1 MVAKSSKPRSG
12 AVIGAGHRGSPE
24 TGFLV
29 LSLISGMLISYL
41 ACFSHIWHAG
51 LACLRQHCRELQLL
65 QVFFILF
72 GPQERAEHPSQLL
85 PYPLGGGRLPR
96 VLQLFFSPVLFR
108 QRCSLPSST
117 LFLTSSST
125 PWSSTTPS
133 TLGVLC
139 SSPSPSWV
147 KSGDFVFITRGCGGF
162 DIIIRGFGNF
172 DAFYQWEEVGESGS
186 CRQVLERVLHLNFST
201 SSTWW
206 GFRLHLW
213 EEELFSFSCAL
224 YPTRSIGGGGGAS
237 LC

>member
-1 MVAKSSKPRSG
+1 MFIWHA
-12 AVIGAGHRGSPE
+12 
-24 TGFLV
+24 L
-29 LSLISGMLISYL
+29 SGMLIWHVFVNL
-41 ACFSHIWHAG
+41 ARSFNSFKFSSF
-51 LACLRQHCRELQLL
+51 LY
-65 QVFFILF
+65 
-72 GPQERAEHPSQLL
+72 GPQEWAEHPSQLL

-96 VLQLFFSPVLFR
+96 VLQLLFSPVLFR

-139 SSPSPSWV
+139 SSPSWV

-186 CRQVLERVLHLNFST
+186 CRQVFLREFS
-201 SSTWW
+201 
-206 GFRLHLW
+206 
-213 EEELFSFSCAL
+213 
-224 YPTRSIGGGGGAS
+224 I
-237 LC
+237 